1 MRKISSIDKNGKVLF
16 VNDKGTGTTDGSE
29 QDCLG
34 YGFKFR
40 NSVCYCYD
48 TTTKPDSDKNKA
60 KGNILKGDGNFA
72 IGIGNKI
79 TSGINNVAL
88 GFKNLI
94 QKNADNAIA
103 MGRNAYAENYGE
115 IAFSASKNPNR
126 AKFSFYQFDGETTNA
141 TSTELYLGGNSGARL
156 YINPNYTSGYA
167 IDYSSIGL
175 NINTGDVFTSYGHAT
190 YKNSGSTLTEVGHE
204 KSTIIRDSSTNHYD
218 INFAPISSTP
228 DYIEVKVEGKSGH
241 TVYWTVDLK
250 VTEVRYG

>member
-88 GFKNLI
+88 GFRNLM
-94 QKNADNAIA
+94 QRNADNAIA
-103 MGRNAYAENYGE
+103 IGKNAYAENFGE
-115 IAFSASKNPNR
+115 IAISNSKIPNR
-126 AKFSFYQFDGETTNA
+126 AKFAIHQFDGITTDETP
-141 TSTELYLGGNSGARL
+141 TELYLGGHSGARL
-156 YINPNYTSGYA
+156 YMNTNYE
-167 IDYSSIGL
+167 SSLMIKYTASAL
-175 NINTGDVFTSYGHAT
+175 NAASNEIWCNYGEFA
-190 YKNSGSTLTEVGHE
+190 YKYVNSTLSEVGHA
-204 KSTIIRDSSTNHYD
+204 KGTAIRDSNLDYD
-218 INFAPISSTP
+218 IEFASVSNGE
-228 DYIEVKVEGKSGH
+228 DYIEVKVEGESGH
-241 TVYWTVDLK
+241 TVYWTIVLQ

>member
-1 MRKISSIDKNGKVLF
+1 MRKIARIIENGKVLF
-16 VNDKGTGTTDGSE
+16 VDDKGTGTTDGSE

-88 GFKNLI
+88 GFRNLI
-94 QKNADNAIA
+94 QKNADNATAI
-103 MGRNAYAENYGE
+103 GKNAYAENFAELSY
-115 IAFSASKNPNR
+115 SASKIANR
-126 AKFSFYQFDGETTNA
+126 AKFSFYQFDATTTDDVET
-141 TSTELYLGGNSGARL
+141 EIYLGGHSGARL
-156 YINPNYTSGYA
+156 YINTDYESGFA
-167 IDYSSIGL
+167 IDYTAVAL
-175 NINTGDVFTSYGHAT
+175 NTASNEVWTNYGHAT
-190 YKNSGSTLTEVGHE
+190 YKYVNNTLTEVGHQ
-204 KSTIIRDSSTNHYD
+204 KSTTIRDSALDYD
-218 INFAPISSTP
+218 INFSAHTHDADHISVDVTG
-228 DYIEVKVEGKSGH
+228 ESGH
-241 TVYWTVDLK
+241 TAYWTVILR